1 MAFATIPFTEPFQPA
16 WTAAISR
23 LAQQY
28 RHAIGGEHAYCYIRE
43 SCDKRVDIGRWSRRN
58 AVDNG
63 DVGAVGLPRRD
74 DVFCAEQSAQ
84 ALEAIIDVRRVVA
97 RISAAVELGVGRKA
111 VGSAAL
117 C

>member
-1 MAFATIPFTEPFQPA
+1 MAFATIPFTVPFHPA
-16 WTAAISR
+16 WTAALR

-43 SCDKRVDIGRWSRRN
+43 SCDKRVDIGWWSRRN

-74 DVFCAEQSAQ
+74 DVLCAEQSAQ